1 MKIDEKCRKMSKLEE
16 NKKEDKKEMINI
28 VTQDNEEKID

>member
-1 MKIDEKCRKMSKLEE
+1 MKIDEKCP
-16 NKKEDKKEMINI
+16 NQKKTKRRIKKEMIDI